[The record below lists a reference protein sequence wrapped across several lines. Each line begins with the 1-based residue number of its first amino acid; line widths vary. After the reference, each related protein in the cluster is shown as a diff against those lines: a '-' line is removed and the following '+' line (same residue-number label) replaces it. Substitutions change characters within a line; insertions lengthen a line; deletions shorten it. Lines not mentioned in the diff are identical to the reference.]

1 MTRMMKG
8 LPIRYTLVLVWALGC
23 ALFATAQVQVEQ
35 RIDSVQMFIG
45 EQTVLRLRVNLKK
58 GTDALLPHFQPS
70 QQITEGVEVVAQK
83 DIDTTELDN
92 GMVTVGRDYV
102 LTSFDEKLYAIP
114 PLPVKVDGHTY
125 KGNMVALK
133 ILTVPVDTLHPEKFY
148 PPKPVQPNPFLW
160 SEWKGLFV
168 MSVTSLLLLIV
179 LVYLVHRLR
188 HNKPVFAKIRL
199 VRRIPAHE
207 AALREIEDIKKQHVE
222 SQEGQKAYYTKL
234 TNILRGYIVKRF
246 GFNAMEMTSS
256 EIIEHLRQ
264 EKDQAMIEEL
274 RNLFLT
280 ADLVKFA
287 KYETLINENDRN
299 LVNAIAFIDQTKT
312 NEVVHDERVKEQLS
326 STDVKSQKTRRLT
339 QALIIL
345 AGAGFL
351 ALVVCVVY
359 GFMQLIM

>member
-1 MTRMMKG
+1 MMKG
-8 LPIRYTLVLVWALGC
+8 LPIRHTLVLVWALGY

-35 RIDSVQMFIG
+35 RIDSLQMLIG
-45 EQTVLRLRVNLKK
+45 EQTVLHLRVNLKK
-58 GTDALLPHFQPS
+58 GTNALLPHFQPS
-70 QQITEGVEVVAQK
+70 QQITEGVEVLAQK

-92 GMVTVGRDYV
+92 GMVTLGRDYV

-114 PLPVKVDGHTY
+114 PLPVKVNGKTY

-133 ILTVPVDTLHPEKFY
+133 ILTVPVDTLHPGKFY

-168 MSVTSLLLLIV
+168 MSVISLLLLV
-179 LVYLVHRLR
+179 AVVYLVHRLR
-188 HNKPVFAKIRL
+188 HNKPVIAKIRF

-222 SQEGQKAYYTKL
+222 SQESQKVYYTKL
-234 TNILRGYIVKRF
+234 TDTLRGYIVKRF

-256 EIIEHLRQ
+256 EIIERLRQ

-274 RNLFLT
+274 RNLFQT

-299 LVNAIAFIDQTKT
+299 LVNAIDFIDQTKT

-326 STDVKSQKTRRLT
+326 AADVKSQKTRRLT
-339 QALIIL
+339 QAFIIV
-345 AGAGFL
+345 AGVGFL
-351 ALVVCVVY
+351 ALVACVVY
-359 GFMQLIM
+359 GFMQLMM

>member
-8 LPIRYTLVLVWALGC
+8 LPIRHTLVLVWALGC

-345 AGAGFL
+345 AGVGFL